1 MIVRTWRA
9 RTAPDQRHRYP
20 RHFAEVVLPRLR
32 SVPGFLGAQLL
43 GRDAGGEVELV
54 VQTRW
59 ASREAVERFAGPTW
73 DVAVVDPDAE
83 ATLTA
88 YDRTVTHHELL
99 HELLVDG

>member
-1 MIVRTWRA
+1 MIIRTWRA
-9 RTAPDQRHRYP
+9 RAAVDQRDGYP
-20 RHFAEVVLPRLR
+20 RHFAAVVLPRLR

-43 GRDAGGEVELV
+43 ARDTDGEVEFV

-59 ASREAVERFAGPTW
+59 ASREAVERFAGPTP

-88 YDRTVTHHELL
+88 YDRAVTHHEV
-99 HELLVDG
+99 LVDA